1 MCIFLNRPPLIRI
14 KYPPHGRGRTK
25 VGVECFSYWMLQL
38 LMIFTPTLTLPLKG
52 EGIFFSRALTGWF
65 ESYRIY

>member
-1 MCIFLNRPPLIRI
+1 
-14 KYPPHGRGRTK
+14 
-25 VGVECFSYWMLQL
+25 MLQL
-38 LMIFTPTLTLPLKG
+38 LMIFTPILTLPLKG